1 MLSRTTHN
9 AVIYNIESWPGKC
22 HILINLRCCSHTS
35 VRTAILVSNRVIDKD
50 AAGFNCY
57 VFFVSKCM
65 QILNWGDYHYYW
77 YLFFYYLIGKSEEK
91 RSVESGHQASIIVE
105 VII

>member
-1 MLSRTTHN
+1 
-9 AVIYNIESWPGKC
+9 
-22 HILINLRCCSHTS
+22 
-35 VRTAILVSNRVIDKD
+35 
-50 AAGFNCY
+50 
-57 VFFVSKCM
+57 M

-91 RSVESGHQASIIVE
+91 RSVESGHQATIIVE